1 MTMLT
6 PGVSIVIEVIKLT
19 SITQDDKR
27 KYLDGYFKE
36 HQVETETIT
45 NRNSMTTHAVA
56 ITLVEVEGGVYIG
69 YSKVD
74 DTYYA
79 WFFDFVNREAH
90 FEGIT
95 GKALVTNFSN
105 FNKILGYGRYT
116 GNKQLKELYKL
127 GKIVGAENNGEQM
140 NVVRGVM
147 RVLSYYPVLEQIKD
161 AQFFE
166 RMSSYDSD
174 ICRYFVRYLSRVYAD
189 SKATNVRNC
198 FGWSKHVYR
207 KWLGIKY
214 ISEAFSAVKN
224 PTGFVEFS
232 KFIERA
238 RSVLNKVDQE
248 RGYHNADEYLDDIRG
263 SEQNDYMNN
272 FNSRGSFFT
281 VVGLISSNIDETT
294 NLLRYLYASCYHQ
307 QALSYFDAM
316 NTLADYYSM
325 INRNKAYVKFPRYL
339 KTAHDIA
346 AANAATLSDG
356 KYSQG
361 VRLAYNRYHK
371 QFEGQYKQFTMLL
384 AATPE
389 EIADEANQ
397 QGNCV
402 AGYISSVAEGIDL
415 ILFMR
420 QSADPDTSWVTV
432 ELRKDPENVWHV
444 VQSYATYNQPLSKE
458 QFTYLCLWAKGKDII
473 VDGRNIGGYNEDL
486 YKHARAVKP
495 QEAVAARVIIDDD
508 DEQALGTV
516 STPAARIA

>member
-1 MTMLT
+1 M
-6 PGVSIVIEVIKLT
+6 T

-45 NRNSMTTHAVA
+45 SFSINCMTHEVA
-56 ITLVEVEGGVYIG
+56 IALVEVEGGVYTG

-74 DTYYA
+74 GKYYA

-95 GKALVTNFSN
+95 GKALVTNSSN

-116 GNKQLKELYKL
+116 GNEQLKELYKL

-147 RVLSYYPVLEQIKD
+147 RVLSDYPVLEQIKD
-161 AQFFE
+161 ANFFK
-166 RMSSYDSD
+166 RMHSYDSES
-174 ICRYFVRYLSRVYAD
+174 CRRLVRYLSRLYAG

-198 FGWSKHVYR
+198 FGWSKRVYHN
-207 KWLGIKY
+207 WLGLDS
-214 ISEAFSAVKN
+214 ISAASIVINN
-224 PTGFVEFS
+224 PARFVEFS

-238 RSVLNKVDQE
+238 RGVLEKVDQE
-248 RGYHNADEYLDDIRG
+248 RGYHNAGEYLDDIKINERSG
-263 SEQNDYMNN
+263 YLLGYS
-272 FNSRGSFFT
+272 SCASFFT
-281 VVGLISSNIDETT
+281 VVDLISKNVDETA

-307 QALSYFDAM
+307 QALSYFEAM
-316 NTLADYYSM
+316 NTLADYYGN

-339 KTAHDIA
+339 KTAHDVA
-346 AANAATLSDG
+346 SANAATLSDG

-361 VRLAYNRYHK
+361 VQLAYNQYHK
-371 QFEGQYKQFTMLL
+371 QFEGQYKGFTMLL

-402 AGYISSVAEGIDL
+402 AGYISSVADGIDL

-420 QSADPDTSWVTV
+420 QSADPETSWVTV
-432 ELRKDPENVWHV
+432 ELRKDSEEVWHV
-444 VQSYATYNQPLSKE
+444 VQSYATYNQPLSEE
-458 QFTYLCLWAKGKDII
+458 QFTYLCSWAKGKDII
-473 VDGRNIGGYNEDL
+473 VDGRNIGGYNKYL

-495 QEAVAARVIIDDD
+495 QELVEPRVIIDDD
-508 DEQALGTV
+508 DEEQALGSV